1 MKITDYTVI
10 QNAIQEQLLDQDW
23 SIEDYLS
30 ETAIVLAISNIYT
43 TNDLMSGFGQD
54 FSNSAG
60 VMAEEVYQ
68 NMSIISSRDR
78 ISIILDSR
86 MSYYKSDVPIC
97 GYENL
102 EEDIAYIFMIIQLV
116 LDRINSQED

>member
-10 QNAIQEQLLDQDW
+10 QNAILGQLLDQDW

-54 FSNSAG
+54 FSNMVSASCIG
-60 VMAEEVYQ
+60 VYEKI
-68 NMSIISSRDR
+68 SIISSRDR

-97 GYENL
+97 GYESL
-102 EEDIAYIFMIIQLV
+102 DEDIAYIFMVIQLV
-116 LDRINSQED
+116 LDRIESQ

>member
-43 TNDLMSGFGQD
+43 TNDLISGFGQD
-54 FSNSAG
+54 FSNSVGAL
-60 VMAEEVYQ
+60 ANEVYQ

-97 GYENL
+97 GYESL
-102 EEDIAYIFMIIQLV
+102 DEDIAYIFMVIQLV
-116 LDRINSQED
+116 LDRIESQ

>member
-1 MKITDYTVI
+1 MKITDYSVI
-10 QNAIQEQLLDQDW
+10 QNAIQNQLLDQDW

-30 ETAIVLAISNIYT
+30 ETAIVLAVANIYT

-54 FSNSAG
+54 FSNSVGAL
-60 VMAEEVYQ
+60 ADEVYQ

-102 EEDIAYIFMIIQLV
+102 DEDIAYIFMIIQLV
-116 LDRINSQED
+116 FDRIESQ

>member
-43 TNDLMSGFGQD
+43 TNDIHI
-54 FSNSAG
+54 
-60 VMAEEVYQ
+60 Y
-68 NMSIISSRDR
+68 
-78 ISIILDSR
+78 ILFRKIQADS
-86 MSYYKSDVPIC
+86 
-97 GYENL
+97 
-102 EEDIAYIFMIIQLV
+102 FF
-116 LDRINSQED
+116 

>member
-1 MKITDYTVI
+1 MKITDYSVI
-10 QNAIQEQLLDQDW
+10 QSEIQNQLLDQDW

-30 ETAIVLAISNIYT
+30 ETAIVLAVANIYT

-54 FSNSAG
+54 FSNSVGAL
-60 VMAEEVYQ
+60 ADEVYQ

-97 GYENL
+97 GYESL
-102 EEDIAYIFMIIQLV
+102 EEDIAYIFMVIQLV
-116 LDRINSQED
+116 LDRIESQ

>member
-10 QNAIQEQLLDQDW
+10 QNAIYEQLLDQDW

-30 ETAIVLAISNIYT
+30 ETEIVLAVSNIYT

-60 VMAEEVYQ
+60 AMADEVYQ

-97 GYENL
+97 GYESL
-102 EEDIAYIFMIIQLV
+102 DEDIAYIFMVIQLV
-116 LDRINSQED
+116 LDRIESQ

>member
-1 MKITDYTVI
+1 MKITDYSVI
-10 QNAIQEQLLDQDW
+10 QNEIQNQLLDQDW

-54 FSNSAG
+54 FSNSVGA
-60 VMAEEVYQ
+60 MADEVYQ

-97 GYENL
+97 GYESL
-102 EEDIAYIFMIIQLV
+102 EEDIAYIFMVIQLV
-116 LDRINSQED
+116 LDRIDSQ

>member
-54 FSNSAG
+54 FSNSVGAL
-60 VMAEEVYQ
+60 ADEVYQ

-97 GYENL
+97 GYESL
-102 EEDIAYIFMIIQLV
+102 DEDIAYIFMVIQLV
-116 LDRINSQED
+116 LDRIESQ

>member
-43 TNDLMSGFGQD
+43 SNDLMSGFGQD
-54 FSNSAG
+54 FSNRVGAL
-60 VMAEEVYQ
+60 ANEVYQ

-97 GYENL
+97 GYESL
-102 EEDIAYIFMIIQLV
+102 DEDIAYIFMVIQLV
-116 LDRINSQED
+116 LDRIESQ

>member
-1 MKITDYTVI
+1 MKITDYSVI
-10 QNAIQEQLLDQDW
+10 QNEIQNQLLDQDW

-30 ETAIVLAISNIYT
+30 ESAIVLAVANIYT

-54 FSNSAG
+54 FSNSVGAS
-60 VMAEEVYQ
+60 ADEVYQ
-68 NMSIISSRDR
+68 NMSIISSSDR

-97 GYENL
+97 GYRSL
-102 EEDIAYIFMIIQLV
+102 EEDIAYIFMVIQLV
-116 LDRINSQED
+116 LDRIESQ

>member
-10 QNAIQEQLLDQDW
+10 QNAIFEQLLDQDW

-54 FSNSAG
+54 FSNSVGA
-60 VMAEEVYQ
+60 MAEEVYQ

-97 GYENL
+97 GYESL
-102 EEDIAYIFMIIQLV
+102 EEDIAYIFMVIQLV
-116 LDRINSQED
+116 LDRIESQ

>member
-1 MKITDYTVI
+1 MKITDYSVI
-10 QNAIQEQLLDQDW
+10 QNEIKNQLLDQDW
-23 SIEDYLS
+23 SISNYLG
-30 ETAIVLAISNIYT
+30 ETAIVIAVSNIYT

-54 FSNSAG
+54 YSNMVSAPCIG
-60 VMAEEVYQ
+60 EYEKI
-68 NMSIISSRDR
+68 SIISSRDR

-97 GYENL
+97 GYESL

-116 LDRINSQED
+116 LDRIDAQ

>member
-1 MKITDYTVI
+1 MKITDYSVI
-10 QNAIQEQLLDQDW
+10 QNAIQNQLLEQDW
-23 SIEDYLS
+23 SIEDYLN
-30 ETAIVLAISNIYT
+30 EAAILLAVSNIYT

-54 FSNSAG
+54 FNCTVGA
-60 VMAEEVYQ
+60 ADEEVYQ
-68 NMSIISSRDR
+68 KISIISNKER

-102 EEDIAYIFMIIQLV
+102 DEDIAYIFMIIQMV
-116 LDRINSQED
+116 LDRIDAQ

>member
-1 MKITDYTVI
+1 MKITDYSVI
-10 QNAIQEQLLDQDW
+10 QNEIQNQLLDQDW

-30 ETAIVLAISNIYT
+30 ETAIVLAVANIYT

-54 FSNSAG
+54 FSNSSGA
-60 VMAEEVYQ
+60 MADVVYQ

-97 GYENL
+97 GYESL
-102 EEDIAYIFMIIQLV
+102 EEDIAYIFMVIQLV
-116 LDRINSQED
+116 LDRIDSQ

>member
-1 MKITDYTVI
+1 MKITDYSVI
-10 QNAIQEQLLDQDW
+10 QNEIQNQLLDQDW

-30 ETAIVLAISNIYT
+30 ETAIVLAVANIYT

-54 FSNSAG
+54 FSNSVGAS
-60 VMAEEVYQ
+60 ADEVYQ

-78 ISIILDSR
+78 ISIILDSH

-102 EEDIAYIFMIIQLV
+102 VEDISYIFMVIQLV
-116 LDRINSQED
+116 LDRIDSQ

>member
-30 ETAIVLAISNIYT
+30 ETTIVLAVSNIYT

-60 VMAEEVYQ
+60 AMADEVYR

-97 GYENL
+97 GYESL
-102 EEDIAYIFMIIQLV
+102 DEDIAYIFMVIQLV
-116 LDRINSQED
+116 LDRIESQ

>member
-1 MKITDYTVI
+1 MKITDYSVI
-10 QNAIQEQLLDQDW
+10 RNAILNELDDVYW
-23 SIEDYLS
+23 SIEEYMNED
-30 ETAIVLAISNIYT
+30 AILLAVANIYT
-43 TNDLMSGFGQD
+43 TNDLVSGFGQD
-54 FSNSAG
+54 FQCTVGNAD
-60 VMAEEVYQ
+60 EKVYEKI
-68 NMSIISSRDR
+68 SIISNRER

-116 LDRINSQED
+116 LDRIDAQEA